1 MVAIARRLIVTANAI
16 LKTAAPWTLQGAP

>member
-16 LKTAAPWTLQGAP
+16 LKTATPWTLKGAP